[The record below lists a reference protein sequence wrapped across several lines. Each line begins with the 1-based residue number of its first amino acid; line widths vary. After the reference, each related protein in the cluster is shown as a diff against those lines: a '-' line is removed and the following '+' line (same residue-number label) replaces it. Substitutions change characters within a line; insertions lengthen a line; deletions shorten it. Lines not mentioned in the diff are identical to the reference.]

1 MEKQVMFHISNFV
14 KQQWLGSFLIV
25 LFILFLL
32 YGINENNELKN
43 EKQKLE
49 KEIEQLENKEK
60 LHWDKFEELKLGR
73 NTIIEKQKT
82 LIKIQNDTIKII
94 DTIPFSELQRYFK
107 DRYHQEDS
115 IE

>member
-1 MEKQVMFHISNFV
+1 MEKQAMFHISNFI

-32 YGINENNELKN
+32 YGINENNELK
-43 EKQKLE
+43 
-49 KEIEQLENKEK
+49 KEIEKLENKEK

-73 NTIIEKQKT
+73 NTIIEKQRT

-94 DTIPFSELQRYFK
+94 DTIAFSKLQQFFSERYNQK
-107 DRYHQEDS
+107 DSVE
-115 IE
+115 

>member
-1 MEKQVMFHISNFV
+1 MEKQAMLHISNFI

-49 KEIEQLENKEK
+49 KEIEQLQNKEK
-60 LHWDKFEELKLGR
+60 LHWDKFEELELGR

-82 LIKIQNDTIKII
+82 LIKIQNDTIRII
-94 DTIPFSELQRYFK
+94 DTIAFSKLQQFFSERYSQK
-107 DRYHQEDS
+107 DS
-115 IE
+115 IK

>member
-1 MEKQVMFHISNFV
+1 MEKQAMFHISNFI

-25 LFILFLL
+25 LFFLFLL

-94 DTIPFSELQRYFK
+94 DTIAFSELQRYFT

-115 IE
+115 IK